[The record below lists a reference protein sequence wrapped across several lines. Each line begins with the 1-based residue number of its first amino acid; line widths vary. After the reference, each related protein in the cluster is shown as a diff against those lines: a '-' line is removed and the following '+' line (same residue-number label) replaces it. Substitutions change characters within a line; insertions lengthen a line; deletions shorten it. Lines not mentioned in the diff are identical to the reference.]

1 MASVLQ
7 LIFAVL
13 LLHIFAEI
21 VASQPCDLT
30 SIQVQQNNTGAK
42 VGYDPVFEVEVKNL
56 CRCSVA
62 SVFLRSEGF
71 ASSKLVDPKLFRRE
85 GNDYLVN
92 DGKSIQSSLSVK
104 FSYAWDRAF
113 RMSAESFQIQK
124 NCK

>member
-1 MASVLQ
+1 MASVLK
-7 LIFAVL
+7 LLLALL
-13 LLHIFAEI
+13 LLHIVAEI

-30 SIQVQQNNTGAK
+30 SIQVQQTNTGAK

-71 ASSKLVDPKLFRRE
+71 ASSKLVDPKLFRRA

-113 RMSAESFQIQK
+113 RMSAESFQIQED
-124 NCK
+124 CK